1 VDPGLLRANLALALF
16 ILLMALLILPF
27 QDRGSGGF
35 VVTILSIVVALLF
48 IGAITL
54 VARWSAPR
62 VPKEEDKGRR

>member
-1 VDPGLLRANLALALF
+1 MDPGLLRGNLALALF

-35 VVTILSIVVALLF
+35 VVTILAIVVGLLF
-48 IGAITL
+48 VGAIAL

-62 VPKEEDKGRR
+62 VPKNDDERTR